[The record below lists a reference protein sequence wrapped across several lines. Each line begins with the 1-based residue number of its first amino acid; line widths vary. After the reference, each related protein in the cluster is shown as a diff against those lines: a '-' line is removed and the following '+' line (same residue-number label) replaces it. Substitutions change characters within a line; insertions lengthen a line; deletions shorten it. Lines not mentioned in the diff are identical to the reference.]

1 MSFTFKIELSGLD
14 IEKDLRKKQKT
25 FIAFYKILLA
35 KFADDLQKAVKRD
48 MKYGAKSGRLYP
60 KSDGSSF
67 YKASA
72 PGETPAV
79 DTGNLYRS
87 VKVRSSNMGMKKV
100 VTTGTDYVGDLMK
113 MNRIFFEDEYNKR
126 VRKFRAQVRKG
137 GFA

>member
-1 MSFTFKIELSGLD
+1 
-14 IEKDLRKKQKT
+14 
-25 FIAFYKILLA
+25 
-35 KFADDLQKAVKRD
+35 

-67 YKASA
+67 YRASA

-113 MNRIFFEDEYNKR
+113 MNRIFFQDEYNKR

>member
-1 MSFTFKIELSGLD
+1 MSLKINIELSGSDL
-14 IEKDLRKKQKT
+14 EKDLRKKQKT
-25 FIAFYKILLA
+25 FIAFHKILLSNFA
-35 KFADDLQKAVKRD
+35 KDLERAVKRD

-67 YKASA
+67 YRASA

-87 VKVRSSNMGMKKV
+87 IKVRSSNRGFKKEIS
-100 VTTGTDYVGDLMK
+100 TGTDYVADLMK
-113 MNRIFFEDEYNKR
+113 MNRVFFEDEFRKR
-126 VRKFRAQVRKG
+126 IRKFKKAVRQG